1 MSRQQAAAEP
11 GAGLQE
17 TGGQP
22 ADAVARETSHHDNN
36 MSVVLRRESFFFN
49 VNPPPNKRGIIQI

>member
-22 ADAVARETSHHDNN
+22 ADAVARETSHRDDN
-36 MSVVLRRESFFFN
+36 MSVVLRREIFFY
-49 VNPPPNKRGIIQI
+49 VNPPQIKEEIIQI